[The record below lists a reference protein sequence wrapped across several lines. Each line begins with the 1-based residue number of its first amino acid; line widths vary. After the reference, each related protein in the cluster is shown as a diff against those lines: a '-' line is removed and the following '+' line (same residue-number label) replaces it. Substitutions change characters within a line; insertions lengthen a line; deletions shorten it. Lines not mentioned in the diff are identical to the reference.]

1 MFIQLIVSND
11 KRLGKVEKEISEF
24 DTELNFDN
32 LDFFRTYDSK
42 KHLGFIPKYRPFQL
56 AFSY

>member
-32 LDFFRTYDSK
+32 LDF
-42 KHLGFIPKYRPFQL
+42 LGPMTQNI
-56 AFSY
+56 